1 MLNLWSTFWLQ
12 LSCCSMIM
20 NQRFVSFPCLLLDTF
35 LLTIPLSYTCSL
47 LFTKGGKKTFLSL
60 LPRARRCQPSS
71 HWAVPQAHL
80 APWIVSLSAVGPLS
94 PNKAGTTW
102 PPEERSNQSKDKN
115 KLTATVQGTAPRGTS
130 PAWGQPEEGAK
141 ILLHPGRSLH
151 KVTRG
156 LRRTLRESLWQF
168 CAQAVYCYELG
179 KYILVVFNRNASQP
193 LKDLSS

>member
-20 NQRFVSFPCLLLDTF
+20 NQRFVSFHVYFF
-35 LLTIPLSYTCSL
+35 LTHSCSPSLSVTHALCFSQ
-47 LFTKGGKKTFLSL
+47 KEEKTFLSL

-80 APWIVSLSAVGPLS
+80 APWIVSLSTVGPLS

-168 CAQAVYCYELG
+168 CARAVYCYELG